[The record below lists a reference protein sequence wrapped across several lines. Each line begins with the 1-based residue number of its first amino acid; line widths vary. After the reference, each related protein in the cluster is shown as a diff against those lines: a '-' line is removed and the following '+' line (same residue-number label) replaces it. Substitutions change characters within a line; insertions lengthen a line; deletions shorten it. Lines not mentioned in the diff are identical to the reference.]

1 MHKHDASLL
10 AMTDFALTQIKIE
23 KDEHDREL
31 AYIKAQRKQ
40 QLHTDDSQMK
50 FRNNAA
56 FKIRKSNSEQMCLDL
71 MTPNIN
77 EQRCDPLDTT

>member
-1 MHKHDASLL
+1 
-10 AMTDFALTQIKIE
+10 MTDFALTQIRIE
-23 KDEHDREL
+23 KEEHDREL

-56 FKIRKSNSEQMCLDL
+56 FKIRKTTSERMCLDL

-77 EQRCDPLDTT
+77 EQRYISTKEHILL